1 VPCKLALVPT
11 IVRTSGFFMAA
22 ALISAIATP
31 ALAEMS
37 VEKQIE
43 TRQGA

>member
-1 VPCKLALVPT
+1 
-11 IVRTSGFFMAA
+11 MAA
-22 ALISAIATP
+22 ALSAAIATP

-43 TRQGA
+43 TLQVA